1 MSQNLAEYVV
11 DTGLSTTTCIK
22 YFLIIRYLAKHF
34 TSISPSV
41 NPHRLTEDGEWKLGV
56 SHLVIHLPK
65 TIQLA
70 KMCMHV
76 CAYMCVC
83 GCKSIHAH
91 VDAGEEPPPLSFSGA
106 PSISLETGSL
116 IGLEHS
122 CEARLASQHAQG
134 SSLSPSPHHQR
145 YMFSLQSQTCVRW
158 VWGIELWPPCLQRKC
173 VILTQPSLPHPEISY
188 FLLSRSWFS
197 SLHCPVSSRNK

>member
-91 VDAGEEPPPLSFSGA
+91 VDAGEEPPPPCHSQ
-106 PSISLETGSL
+106 
-116 IGLEHS
+116 EH
-122 CEARLASQHAQG
+122 H
-134 SSLSPSPHHQR
+134 PSPWKQAL
-145 YMFSLQSQTCVRW
+145 SLAWSIVVRRGWLPSMLRDPLCLRLLITRGTC
-158 VWGIELWPPCLQRKC
+158 
-173 VILTQPSLPHPEISY
+173 
-188 FLLSRSWFS
+188 SRCNPKLVLDGFGGLNSG
-197 SLHCPVSSRNK
+197 LHACKGNVSS